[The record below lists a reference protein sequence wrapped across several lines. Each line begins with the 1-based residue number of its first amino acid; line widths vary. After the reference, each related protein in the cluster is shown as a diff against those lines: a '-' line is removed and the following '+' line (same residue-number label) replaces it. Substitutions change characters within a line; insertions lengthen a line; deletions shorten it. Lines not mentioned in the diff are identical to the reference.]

1 MADQTPE
8 GIKMIFTEEFYNIL
22 KKLEAENN
30 YLAFELLW
38 MIEPDSKF
46 HNGLKIS
53 KVDVS
58 KQDWSFDVTVDG
70 KVIPMKIGKFVR
82 YYFAGIISDKEA
94 SEFSRL
100 YNKIRKGEPV
110 QPGSP
115 IQIKEFSYN
124 PKDVRSTFLSLVT
137 KTYPHGHEDEVLKF
151 LPSLQKDEVGNY
163 YKIIGKTPQTMFTS
177 HLDTADRE
185 QKDTKLYSMIENGEE
200 YIVTDESTILGAD
213 DKSGV
218 AVMLYMMSHNI
229 PGLYYFFIGEERG
242 GIGSNKLSLIYD
254 KVSYLKEIKRCVS
267 FDRRNYHSV
276 ITSQLGRRCCSDEFG
291 TALCKE
297 YNKNGLDLSL
307 DPTGIYTDSA
317 SFIDDIRECTNISV
331 GYFHEH
337 TGQEYQNMN
346 YLISLCEASIKVNW
360 DSLPTIRKVGIN
372 QEIIQ
377 KHKGLIADVKSTVF
391 ELEVKMIGD
400 SGKVFIRVDLDDSD
414 IESISD
420 GLSSLKSLLMKYK
433 MDPDIIFD
441 GTYLKIELK

>member
-1 MADQTPE
+1 
-8 GIKMIFTEEFYNIL
+8 
-22 KKLEAENN
+22 
-30 YLAFELLW
+30 
-38 MIEPDSKF
+38 
-46 HNGLKIS
+46 
-53 KVDVS
+53 
-58 KQDWSFDVTVDG
+58 
-70 KVIPMKIGKFVR
+70 MKIGKFVR
-82 YYFAGIISDKEA
+82 YYFPGIISDKEA

-185 QKDTKLYSMIENGEE
+185 QKDTKLFSMIENDEE